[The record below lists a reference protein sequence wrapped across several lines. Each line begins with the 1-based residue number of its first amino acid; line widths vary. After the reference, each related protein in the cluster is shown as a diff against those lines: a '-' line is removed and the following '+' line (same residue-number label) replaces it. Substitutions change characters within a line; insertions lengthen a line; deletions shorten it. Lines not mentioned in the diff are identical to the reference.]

1 MLGRK
6 GLTGEQVKPS
16 AWKFR
21 ARNRSGRG
29 SVGRRPAFLWAW
41 FGAWLLVLV
50 GVPAEE
56 APPSE
61 PQVKAA
67 FLFNF
72 AKYVDWPR
80 GAFATPDSPIVLGVV
95 GRDEMGD
102 ALAKTISGKTVDGRR
117 FELKRFTAGD
127 NCAGC
132 HILFLSASEKK
143 RLPEILARLRGAS
156 VLTVGESESFLQAGG
171 VINFA
176 RRNQRVRLEVNAAA
190 ADQAGLKISSKLLN
204 VADLVIGGAKKQD
217 PP

>member
-1 MLGRK
+1 MLN
-6 GLTGEQVKPS
+6 Q
-16 AWKFR
+16 F
-21 ARNRSGRG
+21 
-29 SVGRRPAFLWAW
+29 
-41 FGAWLLVLV
+41 
-50 GVPAEE
+50 
-56 APPSE
+56 
-61 PQVKAA
+61 
-67 FLFNF
+67 
-72 AKYVDWPR
+72 
-80 GAFATPDSPIVLGVV
+80 TP
-95 GRDEMGD
+95 
-102 ALAKTISGKTVDGRR
+102 
-117 FELKRFTAGD
+117 GD

-204 VADLVIGGAKKQD
+204 VADLVIGGAKKQN